1 MPLPSFFLLKLYLI
15 SSYEDDGI
23 YRCFATRRSSFYQR
37 QTVYVETE
45 VSYQNNVGFGGC
57 GGSIGSGGGGGTFG
71 SSCGK

>member
-1 MPLPSFFLLKLYLI
+1 MNAMFSNRKSLN

-37 QTVYVETE
+37 QTVYVETD
-45 VSYQNNVGFGGC
+45 VSYQNNIGFGGC
-57 GGSIGSGGGGGTFG
+57 GGNIGGGGGGGTFG